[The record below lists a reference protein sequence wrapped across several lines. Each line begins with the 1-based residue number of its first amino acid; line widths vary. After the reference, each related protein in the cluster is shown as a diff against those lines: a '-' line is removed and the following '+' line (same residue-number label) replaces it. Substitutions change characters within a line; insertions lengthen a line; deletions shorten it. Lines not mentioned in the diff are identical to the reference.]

1 MSLEPDEPGSPQTV
15 LFALL
20 KQYLYQTPFQPFRV
34 VTTSGRAYDV
44 PTADHAG
51 VVPKVRKL
59 TIVDDSGREIDI
71 HTLHVS
77 AIERLVRLGRRG
89 RSKKAA

>member
-1 MSLEPDEPGSPQTV
+1 MSPASPEAGSPQTE
-15 LFALL
+15 LLALL
-20 KQYLYQTPFQPFRV
+20 KEYLYQTPFEPFRV

-51 VVPKVRKL
+51 LVPKLRRL
-59 TIVDDSGREIDI
+59 TIVDDSGGVVEV

-77 AIERLVRLGRRG
+77 SIEQLKRRRP
-89 RSKKAA
+89 RSGKAA

>member
-1 MSLEPDEPGSPQTV
+1 MSIESDEPGSPQTV

-20 KQYLYQTPFQPFRV
+20 KHYLYQTPFQPFRV
-34 VTTSGRAYDV
+34 ITTSGRAYEV

-51 VVPKVRKL
+51 VVPKLRKL
-59 TIVDDSGREIDI
+59 TIVDDSGGEIDI

-77 AIERLVRLGRRG
+77 AIERLVRRRG

>member
-1 MSLEPDEPGSPQTV
+1 MNLESDEPGSPQTV

-20 KQYLYQTPFQPFRV
+20 KQYLSQTPFQPFRV
-34 VTTSGRAYDV
+34 VTTSGRAYEV

-51 VVPKVRKL
+51 LFPKLRRL
-59 TIVDDSGREIDI
+59 SIADDSGGTIEI
-71 HTLHVS
+71 HSLHVS
-77 AIERLVRLGRRG
+77 AIERLVRRRG

>member
-1 MSLEPDEPGSPQTV
+1 MNLESDEPGSPQTV

-20 KQYLYQTPFQPFRV
+20 KKYLSQTPFQPFRV
-34 VTTSGRAYDV
+34 VTTSGRAYEV

-51 VVPKVRKL
+51 LVPKLRQL
-59 TIVDDSGREIDI
+59 TIADDSGRMIEI

-77 AIERLVRLGRRG
+77 AIERLIRRRG
-89 RSKKAA
+89 RSAKAA